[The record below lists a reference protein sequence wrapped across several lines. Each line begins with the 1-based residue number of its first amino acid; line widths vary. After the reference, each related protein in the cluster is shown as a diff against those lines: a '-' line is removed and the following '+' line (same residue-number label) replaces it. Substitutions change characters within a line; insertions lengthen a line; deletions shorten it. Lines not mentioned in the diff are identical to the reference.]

1 MSEYN
6 ISFFIKIMQST
17 LVDISG
23 QEDTARLLLS
33 SIASRDDV
41 LVDINARMVT
51 NLVKRNNEIHEE
63 IKIASSKHE
72 VIDETINYFETD
84 IIPKLNPHTKE
95 DTFSEIL
102 KTLENDNTV
111 SEHKYN
117 ELKDFYLN
125 GKTGL
130 FLAHCLLYAINK
142 TNKVLSHIPTA
153 DDYPLLKEVNNHC
166 PSYTK
171 SLVKTEKVKSI
182 SQYKITR
189 IFPEG
194 LNKSE
199 EQIFKDTIAPPS
211 KLESNDNKIALC
223 HECSHSYTFIP
234 DVDEYKLLMDLKSD
248 AIRSTQTSEYISSM
262 DIEQKI
268 TEVVD
273 ALGEIDNLNNLQPLS
288 LDAVSINKKIL
299 PANVILIST
308 LTNHVLT
315 YYNFIKDSF
324 SRISSFNRI
333 ATEIKLMYIKL
344 ESIESD
350 QNAIVEQLAD
360 WILLHT
366 KKTANHKEAC
376 KIIVAF
382 FVQNCEVFNEI
393 T

>member
-6 ISFFIKIMQST
+6 ISFFIKIMQPT

-23 QEDTARLLLS
+23 QEDAARLLLN

-51 NLVKRNNEIHEE
+51 NLVKRNNEIHDA
-63 IKIASSKHE
+63 IKMASSKHE
-72 VIDETINYFETD
+72 VIDEAINYYETV

-102 KTLENDNTV
+102 KILENDSTV

-117 ELKDFYLN
+117 ELKAFYLN
-125 GKTGL
+125 EKTSV

-142 TNKVLSHIPTA
+142 TNKVLSHIPIA

-166 PSYTK
+166 PSCTK
-171 SLVKTEKVKSI
+171 SLVKTVKGKSI
-182 SQYKITR
+182 SQYQIIK

-199 EQIFKDTIAPPS
+199 EQLFKDAIPPPS
-211 KLESNDNKIALC
+211 NLESNDNKLALC
-223 HECSHSYTFIP
+223 NDCSHSYSFLP
-234 DVDEYKLLMDLKSD
+234 DVDEYKLMMDLKSD

-273 ALGEIDNLNNLQPLS
+273 ALGKIDNLNNLQQLS
-288 LDAVSINKKIL
+288 LEAVSIDKKIL
-299 PANVILIST
+299 PSNVILIST

-344 ESIESD
+344 ETIESD
-350 QNAIVEQLAD
+350 QNTIVEQLAD